1 MNLVSSR
8 FLQISTRNLY
18 CQQSIRQ
25 NLSTLSI
32 KQSLLPLLSIH
43 KEICRSQ
50 RRLVKFHTSSLLKM
64 SDEVEKA
71 KAAAG
76 GEKVERTLFEKIIA
90 REIPADIIYE
100 DETSLAFNDIA
111 PQAPVHFLVI
121 PKKPITMIEN
131 YLVLAICVLVRVA
144 FVTLLERK
152 ILGYIQI
159 RKGPNKVGWIGIL
172 QPFSDAVKLFTKEQT
187 IPVLSNFLVY
197 YLCPVFRLFLSLL
210 V

>member
-1 MNLVSSR
+1 MNLVSGR

-18 CQQSIRQ
+18 CQRLIQQS
-25 NLSTLSI
+25 LSTVSV
-32 KQSLLPLLSIH
+32 KQSLLPLLNRH

-121 PKKPITMIEN
+121 PKKPITMIEKAEDCDEQ
-131 YLVLAICVLVRVA
+131 VLGHC
-144 FVTLLERK
+144 
-152 ILGYIQI
+152 
-159 RKGPNKVGWIGIL
+159 
-172 QPFSDAVKLFTKEQT
+172 
-187 IPVLSNFLVY
+187 
-197 YLCPVFRLFLSLL
+197 LL
-210 V
+210 VAKKVAKERGMEKGYRLVINNGVEGCQSVYHVHIHVLGGKQLGWPPGV

>member
-1 MNLVSSR
+1 MNLVSGR

-18 CQQSIRQ
+18 CQRSIQQ
-25 NLSTLSI
+25 NLSTVSI
-32 KQSLLPLLSIH
+32 KQSSPLLSRH
-43 KEICRSQ
+43 KEICRNQ
-50 RRLVKFHTSSLLKM
+50 RRLVEFHTSSLLKM

-121 PKKPITMIEN
+121 PKKPITMIEKAEDCDEQ
-131 YLVLAICVLVRVA
+131 VLGHC
-144 FVTLLERK
+144 
-152 ILGYIQI
+152 
-159 RKGPNKVGWIGIL
+159 
-172 QPFSDAVKLFTKEQT
+172 
-187 IPVLSNFLVY
+187 
-197 YLCPVFRLFLSLL
+197 LL
-210 V
+210 VAKKVAKERGMEKGYRLVINNGVEGCQSVYHVHIHVLGGKQLGWPPGV

>member
-1 MNLVSSR
+1 MGNLVSGR

-18 CQQSIRQ
+18 CQRSIQQ
-25 NLSTLSI
+25 NLSTVPI
-32 KQSLLPLLSIH
+32 KQSSPLLSRH

-50 RRLVKFHTSSLLKM
+50 RRLVEFHTSSLLKM

-121 PKKPITMIEN
+121 PKKPITMIEKAEDCDEQ
-131 YLVLAICVLVRVA
+131 VLGHC
-144 FVTLLERK
+144 
-152 ILGYIQI
+152 
-159 RKGPNKVGWIGIL
+159 
-172 QPFSDAVKLFTKEQT
+172 
-187 IPVLSNFLVY
+187 
-197 YLCPVFRLFLSLL
+197 LL
-210 V
+210 VAKKVAKERGMEKGYRLVINNGVEGCQSVYHVHIHVLGGEQLGWPPGV